1 MYVYFRVI
9 LEFVDQFL
17 CLIERFLKRP
27 GVGPCEKRCIS
38 LRIKVV
44 KSVSESD
51 AEAIFIIS
59 PL

>member
-17 CLIERFLKRP
+17 CLVERFLERP
-27 GVGPCEKRCIS
+27 GVGPSEKRCIS

-44 KSVSESD
+44 KCVSECD
-51 AEAIFIIS
+51 AEAVLVVS